1 MDIKRT
7 PLAVVLTASLTSGCI
22 VNQVDNSAG
31 FCKNGGSASQ
41 YSCEPDKQVPDAEP
55 KTKLNEQDE
64 RWMKTRLAEIKTW
77 LRSSAEK
84 PAAQAATAANQPA
97 QTGQAQLVRSPQ
109 ATNPELVRIET
120 LSKQGDHNAALA
132 AINATL
138 ATNPD
143 SLEAL
148 LTKSLVLNNLGQT
161 DESIALLKNTASRYP
176 SAPEIYNNL
185 AVLYSEKGEQGKAI
199 ETLLQ
204 AFSTNPSYAQIN
216 QNLREVYAS
225 VASQAYSKALDLN
238 ESNKGPDLVML
249 RRTAQA
255 GMPLE
260 GDKLPEPVLTPDT
273 ATQVVSQQE
282 TQLKEAAEPLI
293 IASISS
299 ATVDKQPSAN
309 VSLKDP
315 DLEISEPSEN
325 QQTVSLSTSQA
336 VTTQPEETASAVVE
350 AVESKVEAAPEV
362 AATPEVQAEVAS
374 EAAVVSEPEQVVTQ
388 PSQVE
393 ETAEKAA
400 EMVTLEPT
408 KTAQP
413 SERELRDQAI
423 QAAVNWAAA
432 WSAQDINGYL
442 NAYVDGFRPSSGLS
456 NSGWKK
462 QRHQRLTKPSYIEV
476 TLDNI
481 HSSVIDANTIAV
493 SFNQRYRSNTYKDRT
508 NKQLVMVRTGDTW
521 KISKEQIK

>member
-7 PLAVVLTASLTSGCI
+7 PLAVILTASLTSGC
-22 VNQVDNSAG
+22 VANQVDNSAG

-55 KTKLNEQDE
+55 RTKLNEQDE
-64 RWMKTRLAEIKTW
+64 RWMKSRLAEIKTW
-77 LRSSAEK
+77 LRSSSEK
-84 PAAQAATAANQPA
+84 PVAQATATSQQA

-138 ATNPD
+138 ASNPD

-225 VASQAYSKALDLN
+225 VASQAYNKALDLN
-238 ESNKGPDLVML
+238 ESNKGPELVML

-282 TQLKEAAEPLI
+282 TQVTEAAEPLV

-315 DLEISEPSEN
+315 NLEISEPSEN
-325 QQTVSLSTSQA
+325 QQTVSLSTNQA
-336 VTTQPEETASAVVE
+336 IATQPEETVSAAVEE
-350 AVESKVEAAPEV
+350 AVESKVEVVPEV
-362 AATPEVQAEVAS
+362 AATPEVKPEVVT

-388 PSQVE
+388 PAQVE
-393 ETAEKAA
+393 DTAEKAA
-400 EMVTLEPT
+400 EMVTLEPA
-408 KTAQP
+408 KTAEP

-432 WSAQDINGYL
+432 WSAQDINGYI

-462 QRHQRLTKPSYIEV
+462 QRRQRLAKPSYIEV

-481 HSSVIDANTIAV
+481 HSSVLDANTIAV